1 MPVMMT
7 ILAIRHPL
15 GNRTTVRRRRHSIVS
30 SQGPHR
36 RNRYSL
42 RTGWDGRNVGEQ
54 PCDVSEFD
62 KPFPN
67 HTFTGFIAGENRA
80 KFGTPE
86 KDLLGKD
93 LCLTG
98 KIQDYRGKPKI
109 VLTDPEQI
117 TPQSK

>member
-1 MPVMMT
+1 MATEP
-7 ILAIRHPL
+7 LFAADAIPSVQAKDHI
-15 GNRTTVRRRRHSIVS
+15 GETATVCGRVGTAATLES
-30 SQGPHR
+30 SHVTFL
-36 RNRYSL
+36 N
-42 RTGWDGRNVGEQ
+42 
-54 PCDVSEFD
+54 FD